1 MPMFLGC
8 GLLSRK
14 PEDNQRK
21 DRSAIINDPRS
32 KNPAKISN
40 ADRGNRNNP
49 DNISDETGDR
59 GNRNNYRPIS
69 RSQPIVNNPLQPQ
82 PIQPIANNPLQPQ
95 PIQPVINIPLQPEVN
110 GPSIDSTHVK
120 AELMPNGSWSY
131 QIKAQVN
138 NVILIYKTNHGN
150 HEIAKDI
157 PLISS
162 LDMSGLDYI
171 LLPEDHWFIKENPFI
186 SQSDNINITRL
197 ILWSKE
203 FIIAKHDQHSILLR
217 VKGPITPPS
226 VKVYDPRVLFPGFGN
241 DRIGQGGGG
250 SIFKVSFNGQ
260 FYACKEN
267 AHEYKN
273 MERLFFTKAVM
284 PIYGYFKYQN
294 RTYMIMPLG
303 DKSLQK
309 AIEDNDNF
317 SLNEEQIW
325 TMGRFLEANKGLSI
339 NASDIKPDNM
349 IITSNELKII
359 DLSSTGTSRG
369 YSGSPSLKLVQSLL
383 EGWTKKSFTG
393 GCPELHRYHEFDNDP
408 IYQARNIAS
417 KDYLQYFYEYY
428 CDKYNLTND
437 CRNINSFAKVYPLLS
452 KAKLNEYALA
462 NNAEWSDSTG
472 TKDQTRNHGGLYGTM
487 VDYPQ
492 LKEDNQINWN
502 DYLVHRETIVRGFCH
517 YINNPVYSTSSV
529 IKQAFIELKPRYDA
543 LCVDDPNHIGDQLLL
558 RSLNN
563 ERFEMFI
570 MDAFAPVVKYNTV
583 RKLLR
588 EDNRK
593 EVFTWIIHREA
604 ELLPLSDNI
613 RNALIGLLGI

>member
-1 MPMFLGC
+1 MLK
-8 GLLSRK
+8 L
-14 PEDNQRK
+14 
-21 DRSAIINDPRS
+21 
-32 KNPAKISN
+32 
-40 ADRGNRNNP
+40 
-49 DNISDETGDR
+49 
-59 GNRNNYRPIS
+59 
-69 RSQPIVNNPLQPQ
+69 
-82 PIQPIANNPLQPQ
+82 
-95 PIQPVINIPLQPEVN
+95 
-110 GPSIDSTHVK
+110 
-120 AELMPNGSWSY
+120 ELMPNGSWSY

-138 NVILIYKTNHGN
+138 NVILIYQTNHGN
-150 HEIAKDI
+150 HEIVKDI

-162 LDMSGLDYI
+162 PDMSGLDYI

-186 SQSDNINITRL
+186 SQSGNINITRL
-197 ILWSKE
+197 VLWSKE
-203 FIIAKHDQHSILLR
+203 FIIANHDQHSILLR
-217 VKGPITPPS
+217 IKGPITPPS
-226 VKVYDPRVLFPGFGN
+226 VKVYDPRVLFPDFGN
-241 DRIGQGGGG
+241 DRIGYGTYG

-267 AHEYKN
+267 ALEYEN

-294 RTYMIMPLG
+294 RIYMIMPLG
-303 DKSLQK
+303 NKSLQK

-325 TMGRFLEANKGLSI
+325 TMGYFLRANKQLLI

-349 IITSNELKII
+349 MLTPHGLKII

-393 GCPELHRYHEFDNDP
+393 GYAELHRYHEFDNDP
-408 IYQARNIAS
+408 NYQARNIAS

-428 CDKYNLTND
+428 CDKYSLTND

-462 NNAEWSDSTG
+462 NNTEYSDFTG
-472 TKDQTRNHGGLYGTM
+472 TKDQIRNQGGLYGTM

-502 DYLVHRETIVRGFCH
+502 DYFVHREAIVRGFCG
-517 YINNPVYSTSSV
+517 YIHDQSLLYSSFFE
-529 IKQAFIELKPRYDA
+529 KAFIELKPQYDA
-543 LCVDDPNHIGDQLLL
+543 LCVDDPSHSGDPLLL
-558 RSLNN
+558 RSFNN
-563 ERFEMFI
+563 EFFKQFI
-570 MDAFAPVVKYNTV
+570 MDAFSPVVKYNTV
-583 RKLLR
+583 RKLLK
-588 EDNRK
+588 EDKRK

-604 ELLPLSDNI
+604 ELLPLSDTI